1 MLSYALI
8 SSSKVSRVRAGIA
21 CAVAAAS
28 LAGSSWPSGRGLCGR
43 GGLASVV
50 RSSCSRLFTVDRDG
64 SASFR
69 GRRSGTLRARKLR
82 VVHTTTWHI
91 HRVGALLADTNVLL
105 ALTFDHSLSGH
116 AVFLASL

>member
-21 CAVAAAS
+21 CAVAAAC
-28 LAGSSWPSGRGLCGR
+28 LAGSSWLAGRGLCGLGR
-43 GGLASVV
+43 VGLVV
-50 RSSCSRLFTVDRDG
+50 RSSRSRLFTVDRDG

-91 HRVGALLADTNVLL
+91 HRIGACW
-105 ALTFDHSLSGH
+105 
-116 AVFLASL
+116 

>member
-21 CAVAAAS
+21 CALAAAPWLVLRGLRAVAFVAAAV
-28 LAGSSWPSGRGLCGR
+28 LAF
-43 GGLASVV
+43 VV
-50 RSSCSRLFTVDRDG
+50 RSSRSRLFTVDRDG

-69 GRRSGTLRARKLR
+69 GRRSGTLRARKLLR

-91 HRVGALLADTNVLL
+91 HRIGACW
-105 ALTFDHSLSGH
+105 
-116 AVFLASL
+116 